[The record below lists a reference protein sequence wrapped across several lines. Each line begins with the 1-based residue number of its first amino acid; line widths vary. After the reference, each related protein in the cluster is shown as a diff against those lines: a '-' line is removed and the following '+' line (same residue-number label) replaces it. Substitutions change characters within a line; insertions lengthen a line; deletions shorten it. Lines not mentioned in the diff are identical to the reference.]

1 MKLNGKNISI
11 ESGDTILDIAN
22 RAGLSIPTLCHLRGE
37 KPFASCMVCVV
48 EDVATNKLH
57 PACSTL
63 AQPDMDIRTDT
74 ESVVEQRLCAIEFLL
89 SEHLGDC
96 EGPCRLSC
104 PAYLD
109 VPKIIRL
116 AGFGDLDS
124 AGAILRDALAF
135 PRIVSRLCEA
145 PCEKGCRRGRRD
157 ASVSIKM
164 IERFVADEEF
174 KSNNSNSSSENGGE
188 AREPLSIAIIGGGP
202 AGLACAYHLTRL
214 GFACEVFEGKPQC
227 WGGLSNIPESI
238 LPANLLDEELEV
250 LENAGTLIHTNH
262 LVATDDEK
270 AFCELRGKHSAVVV
284 ATGSFSAGDNG
295 EVPTIFALQTTEQG
309 VLADSASFATSREG
323 VFAVGDAVMPLR
335 KMIQAVADAKILSER
350 ISEKLLGIEHIR
362 ASETFNSRFGKLLPG
377 DLDEFM
383 KIANETVRTAF
394 SESQNEISERD
405 VSLEASRCLRC
416 DCVASHDC
424 RLRNIADEFG
434 AKQANRAS
442 RRRNDRRNFTRV
454 FDGNIIFEPGK
465 CVKCGR
471 CSAICARFAEKNGP
485 ALTKRGYDT
494 EIAFAFGIG
503 PSEGLGAAAEE
514 CAKACPTGAISKIA
528 VRDD

>member
-22 RAGLSIPTLCHLRGE
+22 RAGVPIPTLCHLRGE

-48 EDVATNKLH
+48 EDVAANKLR

-74 ESVVEQRLCAIEFLL
+74 DSVVEERLCAIEFLL

-96 EGPCRLSC
+96 EAPCRISC

-109 VPKIIRL
+109 IPKIIRL
-116 AGFGDLDS
+116 AACGDIDS
-124 AGAILRDALAF
+124 AGAILRDVLAF

-164 IERFVADEEF
+164 IERFVADKNCQYNKPNPACE
-174 KSNNSNSSSENGGE
+174 SRGE
-188 AREPLSIAIIGGGP
+188 TREPLSIAIIGGGP

-214 GFACEVFEGKPQC
+214 GLACEIFERNPQC
-227 WGGLSNIPESI
+227 WGGVSNIPESI
-238 LPANLLDEELEV
+238 LPANLLDEELEA
-250 LENAGTLIHTNH
+250 LENAGTLVHTNH
-262 LVATDDEK
+262 LIAADDEK
-270 AFCELRGKHSAVVV
+270 ALCELREKHSAVVV
-284 ATGSFSAGDNG
+284 ATGSFPVGENG
-295 EVPTIFALQTTEQG
+295 ENPTIFGLQTTEQG
-309 VLADSASFATSREG
+309 VLADSASFATSLEG
-323 VFAVGDAVMPLR
+323 VFAVGDAVVPLR
-335 KMIQAVADAKILSER
+335 KMIQVVADAKILSER
-350 ISEKLLGIEHIR
+350 ISEKLLGIKHIR
-362 ASETFNSRFGKLLPG
+362 ASETFNSRFGKLFPG

-383 KIANETVRTAF
+383 KIANETGRTAF
-394 SESQNEISERD
+394 SETQKEMSARD

-416 DCVASHDC
+416 DCVANHDC
-424 RLRNIADEFG
+424 DLRKLADEFG

-442 RRRNDRRNFTRV
+442 RRRDDRRNFTRV

-485 ALTKRGYDT
+485 ALTKRGYET
-494 EIAFAFGIG
+494 EIAFAFGIS
-503 PSEGLGAAAEE
+503 PSKGLGTVAEE
-514 CAKACPTGAISKIA
+514 CAKACPTGAISGIA
-528 VRDD
+528 ACDD